1 MGDFKGG
8 FVEAEKALLF
18 PTKRHEHGCLWPGLP
33 IKQDSFMSKSAI
45 FSVKLFIP
53 ALLKSP
59 AKSIT
64 ALGVQIKNAVHFL
77 FFTPL
82 NLHHVRVAR
91 AWC

>member
-1 MGDFKGG
+1 
-8 FVEAEKALLF
+8 
-18 PTKRHEHGCLWPGLP
+18 
-33 IKQDSFMSKSAI
+33 MSKSAI

-82 NLHHVRVAR
+82 NLRHGLSFPRVVLNGYDAR
-91 AWC
+91 MFYALGEGSPRA